1 VVVETERK
9 SCAFFLK
16 RKNRFCRMTV
26 GEGKKY
32 CGEHMIVA
40 GESEVS
46 ACSLKLRNLDHYYF
60 TCIPQIT
67 LDHLQY
73 FIRRSSF
80 SNVGRDLL

>member
-1 VVVETERK
+1 MADDVVVETERK

-46 ACSLKLRNLDHYYF
+46 ACSLKLKVEEEESRSLLFHV
-60 TCIPQIT
+60 
-67 LDHLQY
+67 HLK
-73 FIRRSSF
+73 S
-80 SNVGRDLL
+80 L